1 MTSGSTVY
9 LCWVHCTLSAP
20 VVFFGKQV
28 KKTSWCKFAFQHR
41 WERKQRKNWS
51 NASITTCCF
60 RSRVIYLVPT
70 CTVELHRACLK
81 PHLIPDWGL
90 KQRFEKSLSSP
101 PKNGRKRSAIDDL
114 RKVIGRQYVVIKC
127 NKLCMTQILIA
138 LRLSRSNKG

>member
-1 MTSGSTVY
+1 MKTNRLESHDVWRYSVF
-9 LCWVHCTLSAP
+9 VFSALHTFCSSR
-20 VVFFGKQV
+20 FFGKQV

-41 WERKQRKNWS
+41 WERKQRENWS

-127 NKLCMTQILIA
+127 NKLCKNTVYM
-138 LRLSRSNKG
+138 